1 MLEKRKSCMKK
12 LNYTISFIFLYFYMI
27 NNTSGCLKWL
37 HITINISVLFI
48 SVNHVNILLVI
59 FFRACANSKICR
71 VCVNLFIVISRFG
84 NSLEIL
90 IIWSK
95 CMRNTGRLHDLG
107 EVCVCP
113 GVTKVDY
120 GDITS
125 RSALR
130 QKLQC
135 KPFSWYLENVYPDS
149 QIPRHYYSLG
159 EVQSSSITHTHMHTH
174 DNTT

>member
-1 MLEKRKSCMKK
+1 M
-12 LNYTISFIFLYFYMI
+12 FVF
-27 NNTSGCLKWL
+27 
-37 HITINISVLFI
+37 
-48 SVNHVNILLVI
+48 
-59 FFRACANSKICR
+59 
-71 VCVNLFIVISRFG
+71 VCVYAY
-84 NSLEIL
+84 
-90 IIWSK
+90 
-95 CMRNTGRLHDLG
+95 
-107 EVCVCP
+107 VCP

-159 EVQSSSITHTHMHTH
+159 EVHSFSHTHTRTLSDYVLMVLLEVFSVSILFRSAMWRPTSAW
-174 DNTT
+174 TTWPAKRMRKLAFLTATAWEATRYLRTKTDGEKL